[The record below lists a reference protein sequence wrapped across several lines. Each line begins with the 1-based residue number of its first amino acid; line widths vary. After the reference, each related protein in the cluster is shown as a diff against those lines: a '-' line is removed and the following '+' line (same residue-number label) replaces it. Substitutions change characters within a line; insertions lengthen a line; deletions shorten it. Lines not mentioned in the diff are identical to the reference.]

1 MAQLMPQPLA
11 VSHLSK
17 IQNGFTFLVW
27 AYPGSPRK
35 RAIKQVC
42 VCVCFCHV
50 FSCFN
55 VYFAH
60 ALYTCGHAV
69 DNADDV

>member
-17 IQNGFTFLVW
+17 IQIGFTFLVW
-27 AYPGSPRK
+27 AYPGNPGK
-35 RAIKQVC
+35 RAVKQVC
-42 VCVCFCHV
+42 VCVSV
-50 FSCFN
+50 M
-55 VYFAH
+55 YFLVLMYILLH

-69 DNADDV
+69 ENADDV